1 MKSYHVYIMAS
12 HRRVLYIGVTSDL
25 DKRVCQH
32 QHNIHPWSFTARY
45 RVHKLVYFET
55 YSNIVAAIAREK
67 KLKHFTRAEKIA
79 LIESRNPKWRDLSAE
94 CGREARIPTF
104 GTTRHNMAGIG
115 FVVERKDQCDLL
127 RLTSEDGTN
136 RLTRACVIS
145 LANAVQE
152 LARNPR
158 PLIIT
163 GNQHFFSAGAD
174 LNEIVLLNGP
184 DAFAFSKA
192 GQTMADAV
200 DELPA
205 PVIAAVNGY
214 CMGGGMDLALA
225 CDYRIASPHAI
236 FGHRGAALGLMT
248 GWGGTQRLA
257 RLVGRARAIEMFV
270 AAEKVNAAHALRYG
284 LVDRVCNDPI
294 SEALRCVE
302 HWSPEDPIS

>member
-1 MKSYHVYIMAS
+1 MKTYCVYIMAS

-32 QHNIHPWSFTARY
+32 QHNVHGWSFTARY
-45 RVHKLVYFET
+45 RIHKLVYYEA
-55 YSNIVAAIAREK
+55 YSDIVSAIAREK
-67 KLKHFTRAEKIA
+67 KLKHFTRAEKIS
-79 LIESRNPKWRDLSAE
+79 LIETKNPKWRDLSAG
-94 CGREARIPTF
+94 CGREARIPPP
-104 GTTRHNMAGIG
+104 GTTQRDLAGVG
-115 FVVERKDQCDLL
+115 FIVERREHCDIL

-152 LARNPR
+152 LARDPR

-184 DAFAFSKA
+184 DAFTFSKA
-192 GQTMADAV
+192 GQTMTDVV
-200 DELPA
+200 DEFPA

-236 FGHRGAALGLMT
+236 FGHRGAALGLIT
-248 GWGGTQRLA
+248 GWGGTQRLE
-257 RLVGRARAIEMFV
+257 RLIGRARAAQMFI
-270 AAEKVNAAHALRYG
+270 AAEKVHAERALRYG
-284 LVDRVCNDPI
+284 LVDRISGDPVAEAVRCIQHRI
-294 SEALRCVE
+294 SR
-302 HWSPEDPIS
+302 

>member
-1 MKSYHVYIMAS
+1 VKSYCVYIMAS
-12 HRRVLYIGVTSDL
+12 HRRVVYIGVASDL

-32 QHNIHPWSFTARY
+32 QHNMHPWSFTARY

-55 YSNIVAAIAREK
+55 YSNIAAAIAREK
-67 KLKHFTRAEKIA
+67 KLKHLTRAEKIA

-94 CGREARIPTF
+94 CGREARISTL

-115 FVVERKDQCDLL
+115 FVAERKDHCDVL

-136 RLTRACVIS
+136 RLTLARVIS
-145 LANAVQE
+145 LTNAVQE
-152 LARNPR
+152 LARSLR
-158 PLIIT
+158 PLIIA

-192 GQTMADAV
+192 GQTMTDAV
-200 DELPA
+200 DEFPA

-236 FGHRGAALGLMT
+236 FGHRGAALGLIT
-248 GWGGTQRLA
+248 GWGGTQRLE
-257 RLVGRARAIEMFV
+257 RLIGRARAAEMFI
-270 AAEKVNAAHALRYG
+270 AAEKVHAERAFCYG
-284 LVDRVCNDPI
+284 LVDRISDDPVAEAVRCIQHWI
-294 SEALRCVE
+294 SR
-302 HWSPEDPIS
+302 